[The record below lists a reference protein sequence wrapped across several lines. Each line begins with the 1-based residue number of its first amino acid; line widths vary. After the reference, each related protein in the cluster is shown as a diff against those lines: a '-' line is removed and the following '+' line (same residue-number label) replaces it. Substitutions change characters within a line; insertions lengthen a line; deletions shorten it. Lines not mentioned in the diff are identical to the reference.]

1 MTGKCVEECVFPYF
15 LPVSLPMN
23 SAFDRAAI
31 HDSLPIIVGVGEHS
45 LPSFDP
51 SIPSAP
57 VDLAAEAARRAA
69 ADTGCAAEVLADI
82 DTVAFI
88 RLFVDIGGWS
98 PQPFGKSTKPPRSLA
113 QRLGIDP
120 AHAVY
125 SKIGGNAPQILLNE
139 YAEKIVAGECRTLLL
154 AGGEAQRS
162 SDEAEKQGISLDWNE
177 DPPGECIVLG
187 DDDEQISALI
197 SMSEIVHGLDLPAA
211 SYALFE
217 NALRARRG
225 ATVAAHRASMARL
238 MARLAAVAAHNPH
251 AAFGKRHGHSAAEL
265 AAVTP
270 DNRWIA
276 HPFTRR
282 MVADNRV
289 DQAAALI
296 LTSVGNARRLGI
308 PEDRWIY
315 LRGCGDAND
324 RLRAIDHVHYDAAP
338 AIGVAARR
346 ALAMAGLGV
355 DELDF
360 FDLYS
365 CFPVAVELA
374 CQELGLAED
383 DPRDLTVTGG
393 LPYFG
398 GPLNAYSLHAI
409 AETVARLRRDG
420 LAGERHALVTAN
432 GGLLSKQSVGI
443 YSIVPAPHEWRRID
457 PAVDQARLDA
467 ELPPRIEE
475 QPSGRGSIETYTVI
489 CQRGEPAR
497 GVIVGRLVAD
507 NARFLANTPADRPD
521 ILAWLMAGQPG
532 PLGVEGVVS
541 SADGLNTFIPQLPQ

>member
-1 MTGKCVEECVFPYF
+1 MKSPFDSVPIPEH
-15 LPVSLPMN
+15 LPV
-23 SAFDRAAI
+23 
-31 HDSLPIIVGVGEHS
+31 IVGVGEHS
-45 LPSFDP
+45 LRAFDP
-51 SIPSAP
+51 SIPCAP
-57 VDLAAEAARRAA
+57 VDLAAKAAQRAA
-69 ADTGCAAEVLADI
+69 ADTGRATEVLADI

-88 RLFVDIGGWS
+88 RLFVDMGGWS
-98 PQPFGKSTKPPRSLA
+98 PQPFGKSAKPPRSLC
-113 QRLGIDP
+113 QRLGITP
-120 AHAVY
+120 PHALY
-125 SKIGGNAPQILLNE
+125 SRIGGNAPQMLLNE
-139 YAEKIVAGECRTLLL
+139 YAEKIVRGECRTLLL

-162 SDEAEKQGISLDWNE
+162 SDEAEKQGIRLDWNE
-177 DPPGECIVLG
+177 DPPGTCTVQG

-197 SMSEIVHGLDLPAA
+197 SMTEIAHGLDLPAA

-238 MARLAAVAAHNPH
+238 MARLAALACHNPH
-251 AAFGKRHGHSAAEL
+251 AAFGHHHSAAEL
-265 AAVTP
+265 AAVTA

-289 DQAAALI
+289 DQAAAVI
-296 LTSVGNARRLGI
+296 MTSVGNARRLGI
-308 PEDRWIY
+308 PEDQWIY

-338 AIGVAARR
+338 AIGVAAHR
-346 ALAMAGLGV
+346 ALTMAGLEI

-374 CQELGLAED
+374 CAALGLAED
-383 DPRDLTVTGG
+383 DPRDLSVTGG

-409 AETVARLRRDG
+409 AQTVARLRRTG

-432 GGLLSKQSVGI
+432 GGLLSKQSVGV
-443 YSIVPAPHEWRRID
+443 YSIVPAPHDWQRTD
-457 PAVDQARLDA
+457 PAIDQARLD
-467 ELPPRIEE
+467 EETPPRIEDAP
-475 QPSGRGSIETYTVI
+475 QGAARIETYTVL
-489 CQRGEPAR
+489 CQRGEPVR
-497 GVIVGRLVAD
+497 GVIVGRLLEN

-521 ILAWLMAGQPG
+521 ILAWLMTADPEPVGSTGQVTSDG
-532 PLGVEGVVS
+532 
-541 SADGLNTFIPQLPQ
+541 GLNTFTPQAFR

>member
-1 MTGKCVEECVFPYF
+1 MTSANSA
-15 LPVSLPMN
+15 SLP
-23 SAFDRAAI
+23 
-31 HDSLPIIVGVGEHS
+31 DSLPVIVGIGEHS
-45 LPSFDP
+45 LPGVDFSVP
-51 SIPSAP
+51 CAP
-57 VDLAAEAARRAA
+57 IDLAAEAARCAL
-69 ADTGCAAEVLADI
+69 ADTGRADAVAADI

-120 AHAVY
+120 PHAVV
-125 SKIGGNAPQILLNE
+125 SKIGGNAPQMLLNE

-154 AGGEAQRS
+154 AGGEAQRT
-162 SDEAEKQGISLDWNE
+162 SDEAEKQGVALDWNE
-177 DPPGECIVLG
+177 DPPGGCTVLG
-187 DDDEQISALI
+187 DEGKDEGEQISALI

-225 ATVAAHRASMARL
+225 KSVEEHRATMARL
-238 MARLAAVAAHNPH
+238 MARLSAIAARNPH
-251 AAFGKRHGHSAAEL
+251 AAFGKRHSAAEL

-289 DQAAALI
+289 DQAAAVI

-308 PEDRWIY
+308 DPANWIF

-346 ALAMAGLGV
+346 ALAMAGLGIG
-355 DELDF
+355 DIDF

-365 CFPVAVELA
+365 CFPVAVEFA
-374 CQELGLAED
+374 CQELGIAED
-383 DPRDLTVTGG
+383 DLRDLTVTGG

-409 AETVARLRRDG
+409 AETVARLRRG
-420 LAGERHALVTAN
+420 GVNGERHALVTAN
-432 GGLLSKQSVGI
+432 GGLLSKQSVGV
-443 YSIVPAPHEWRRID
+443 YSVAPGSNTWRRTD
-457 PAVDQARLDA
+457 PAIDQAALDA
-467 ELPPRIEE
+467 IAMPRIEE
-475 QPSGRGSIETYTVI
+475 APAGPARIETYTVI
-489 CQRGEPAR
+489 CQRGTPAR
-497 GVIVGRLVAD
+497 GVIVGRLLAEEAGG
-507 NARFLANTPADRPD
+507 ARFLANTPTDRPD
-521 ILAWLMAGQPG
+521 ILDWLMRGDPEPVGA
-532 PLGVEGVVS
+532 EGIVS
-541 SADGLNTFIPQLPQ
+541 NDVGINTFLPQVPRLKAK